1 MIQLPLDSPPITGQP
16 YLLRE
21 MWDSHMSYTTW
32 PSFTCDHKCSPGPVK
47 LVQFVD
53 VPIFQP
59 WPTLQFVLLAPI
71 SHLGQPFW
79 FIYSCKYFF
88 FLLQLNFREEEFSHD
103 TVLWE
108 SLHTDEW
115 YWKRW
120 GGKSPL
126 GFLSKVVR
134 TVPCLPGWQVD
145 SHSNASRSLKGSVM
159 ERRDVVA
166 AGSLIFHHLLYRWS
180 TLRALN
186 PQYINTAENLSFSVF
201 ICHFC
206 LVISRTSEQPFHI
219 IHPTLWTRNLWPL
232 I

>member
-120 GGKSPL
+120 GGKVTA
-126 GFLSKVVR
+126 GLSVEGCKDCTMLARVTSR
-134 TVPCLPGWQVD
+134 LPQQRIMKPKGECD
-145 SHSNASRSLKGSVM
+145 GEERCCSSRFTHFSSL
-159 ERRDVVA
+159 
-166 AGSLIFHHLLYRWS
+166 
-180 TLRALN
+180 AL
-186 PQYINTAENLSFSVF
+186 
-201 ICHFC
+201 
-206 LVISRTSEQPFHI
+206 
-219 IHPTLWTRNLWPL
+219 
-232 I
+232 